1 MAYQN
6 TLAMRLFILYF
17 IFGILSVSLSFPINI
32 FWWLA
37 ISCVAI
43 LIVKKQ
49 FWIYFIL
56 ILGFLGGFCWTQKIY
71 ARYSFRPDL
80 ALKEITVKG
89 EIIRDP
95 VISNSFQY
103 LAVRS
108 LDFKKYTSE
117 DVFITQLPFY
127 LSPEIGDIVLIK
139 GTIDKATYN
148 PFDIFLKNKIT
159 YSVNLL
165 KCEFLKKKEGFNV
178 FLVFSR
184 LRNFIITKINNVFP
198 PNEASLASMLLLG
211 KNFKGYNQEISQTFN
226 KAGISHLIVISGF
239 HLTLIADILNYVFQF
254 LFLSSFGLSFL
265 NIVFMGCF
273 VILVGFSASLIR
285 AVIMSLLS
293 IISRYFHRIYN
304 ATNSL
309 LLSAFVI
316 LIINPSV
323 LISDLGF
330 QLSFLSVASLIFITP
345 FISSCLSWIP
355 QKRFLGWLK
364 NALATSL
371 AIFVGLMPFL
381 IYKTGN
387 VTLTM
392 PLANLILVPLISILL
407 FLLFINV
414 LLLIFIYPLGKIF
427 SFFSYLY
434 LNLILQ
440 LASLFAKSK
449 FSQYPLPLI
458 SIFWVLIYYIILIY
472 ALSQF
477 YKKHRETTLY
487 F

>member
-1 MAYQN
+1 M
-6 TLAMRLFILYF
+6 
-17 IFGILSVSLSFPINI
+17 
-32 FWWLA
+32 
-37 ISCVAI
+37 
-43 LIVKKQ
+43 
-49 FWIYFIL
+49 
-56 ILGFLGGFCWTQKIY
+56 
-71 ARYSFRPDL
+71 
-80 ALKEITVKG
+80 
-89 EIIRDP
+89 
-95 VISNSFQY
+95 
-103 LAVRS
+103 
-108 LDFKKYTSE
+108 
-117 DVFITQLPFY
+117 PFY

-345 FISSCLSWIP
+345 FISSCLS
-355 QKRFLGWLK
+355 
-364 NALATSL
+364 
-371 AIFVGLMPFL
+371 
-381 IYKTGN
+381 
-387 VTLTM
+387 
-392 PLANLILVPLISILL
+392 
-407 FLLFINV
+407 
-414 LLLIFIYPLGKIF
+414 
-427 SFFSYLY
+427 
-434 LNLILQ
+434 
-440 LASLFAKSK
+440 
-449 FSQYPLPLI
+449 
-458 SIFWVLIYYIILIY
+458 
-472 ALSQF
+472 
-477 YKKHRETTLY
+477 
-487 F
+487 